1 MPTRRSSD
9 YKTAARFKIKKIF
22 LEKEKTCRLV
32 WNYDPYQNLREE
44 FFDEILDRFI
54 PLNDHEKYE

>member
-1 MPTRRSSD
+1 MPTRGSSD
-9 YKTAARFKIKKIF
+9 YKTSTRFKIKKIF
-22 LEKEKTCRLV
+22 LEKEKTCPLV
-32 WNYDPYQNLREE
+32 WNYDPYQDLREE